1 MTPQASR
8 KNSLIRPTFLVI
20 VRRVVAARQNAAGIA
35 AVPAQRNQGLFSQAH
50 SASRTQAFG
59 DKEAD
64 NTDFPERPGVKKT
77 KRGGVWAR
85 FKCW

>member
-1 MTPQASR
+1 MTPEASL
-8 KNSLIRPTFLVI
+8 KNSLIIPTFLVI

-50 SASRTQAFG
+50 SVSRTQAFG

-64 NTDFPERPGVKKT
+64 STDFPERPGAKMT
-77 KRGGVWAR
+77 KRGGFWAR